1 MNHAADLR
9 FLESAASAAL
19 GGDRVLAAGIF
30 SWQGLLAASMVGG
43 TAAAIGGDLLSNN
56 MAVSG
61 VAAVAGGRVAV
72 EEAAA
77 QNGMTTRLLVTVT
90 ADTIY
95 VLNWLGDR
103 AGEVVHRFDRATTDV
118 HISKFGLS
126 RILRLHDTASG
137 EELELHGTAAPYL
150 GQTKAD
156 KTVLHLLDA
165 G

>member
-1 MNHAADLR
+1 MNPAADLQ
-9 FLESAASAAL
+9 FLESAARTAL
-19 GGDRVLAAGIF
+19 GEPVLAAGIF
-30 SWQGLLAASMVGG
+30 SWQGLLAASVVGG
-43 TAAAIGGDLLSNN
+43 TAGAMGGSLLSNN
-56 MAVSG
+56 
-61 VAAVAGGRVAV
+61 VAAAGAGAAVGGRIAV
-72 EEAAA
+72 EEMAAE
-77 QNGMTTRLLVTVT
+77 NGMTTRLLVTVT

-103 AGEVVHRFDRATTDV
+103 AGDVAHRFDRATTDV

>member
-1 MNHAADLR
+1 MNHAADLQ
-9 FLESAASAAL
+9 FLESAARTAL
-19 GGDRVLAAGIF
+19 GEPVMAAGIF
-30 SWQGLLAASMVGG
+30 SWQDLLEASMVGG
-43 TAAAIGGDLLSNN
+43 TAGAVGAGMLSDNL
-56 MAVSG
+56 
-61 VAAVAGGRVAV
+61 AAVGAVVGGRVAV
-72 EEAAA
+72 ESKAAA
-77 QNGMTTRLLVTVT
+77 NGMTTRLLVTVT

-95 VLNWLGDR
+95 VLNWLGDH
-103 AGEVVHRFDRATTDV
+103 AGDVVHRFDRATTEV